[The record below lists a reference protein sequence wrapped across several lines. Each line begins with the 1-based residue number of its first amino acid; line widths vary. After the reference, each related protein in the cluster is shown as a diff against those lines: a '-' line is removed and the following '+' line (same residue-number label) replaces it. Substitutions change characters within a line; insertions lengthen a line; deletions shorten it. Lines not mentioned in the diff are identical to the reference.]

1 MNLLFLIVISITLVF
16 ESSLS
21 FCLYAVGA
29 DEGEGG
35 YQESEEE
42 LQQRLIQLL
51 NLPSAPPSETP
62 LTENTFQPS
71 HLDKV

>member
-1 MNLLFLIVISITLVF
+1 
-16 ESSLS
+16 
-21 FCLYAVGA
+21 LYAVGA
-29 DEGEGG
+29 DEGEGR

-62 LTENTFQPS
+62 LTENVFQPS